1 LPNLLTDLENNAAKN
16 CAKQSARHTVYLD
29 ERVIM
34 LWKVAGLVALILC
47 IATLPVW
54 PYSRGPRGLYLC
66 MFLGFAAALLF
77 LVGFFGRRGSAL
89 WKDRGQG

>member
-1 LPNLLTDLENNAAKN
+1 
-16 CAKQSARHTVYLD
+16 
-29 ERVIM
+29 M

-66 MFLGFAAALLF
+66 MFFGFAAALLF